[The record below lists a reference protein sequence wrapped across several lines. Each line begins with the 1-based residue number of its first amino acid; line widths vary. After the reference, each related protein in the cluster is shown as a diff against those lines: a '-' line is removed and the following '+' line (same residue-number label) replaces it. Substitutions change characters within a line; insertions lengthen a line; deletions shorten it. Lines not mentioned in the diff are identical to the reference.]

1 MVEFNKRVLENG
13 LTILHEKR
21 DVPVTTLLLGVGYGA
36 RYETAEEK
44 GIAHFIEHLCFKGT
58 EKRNAK
64 QIAEEI
70 ENVGGVLNAFTSE
83 EVTAYHAKF
92 PSEHLEKIGEVIF
105 DIFFNPI
112 FPDDEVKREAG
123 VICEEIKM
131 YYDNPRAHTIEM
143 IKSNLYE
150 GSFGMFIGGTE
161 EIVKGLTKEKLLEK
175 HRQIYVPKNSV
186 LIVVGNNNFEDVV
199 ALAEKFVVER
209 EGVEINKP
217 KILLKHE
224 ERIEIRENLQQANL
238 ALGFHFPKANDR
250 ERYSAEVFSN
260 ILGGG
265 MSSKLFTE
273 VREKRGLVYGV
284 KSEIDLGLDY
294 SYLFIWAGTDPSK
307 VEEVKKV
314 AFEEFQKMGNLT
326 EEELEIAKQ
335 RILGSQKVV
344 SESSDEV
351 TRELLAAWS
360 YGDAEEFYNYEKNIS
375 EVTLEDI
382 KDLAKETKYSFYS
395 LGP

>member
-1 MVEFNKRVLENG
+1 MVEFNKKILDSG

-21 DVPVTTLLLGVGYGA
+21 DVPVTTLMLGVGYGA
-36 RYETAEEK
+36 RYESENEK

-92 PSEHLEKIGEVIF
+92 PSENLEKIGEVIF

-112 FPDDEVKREAG
+112 FPDEEVKREAG

-131 YYDNPRAHTIEM
+131 YYDNPRAHTLEM
-143 IKSNLYE
+143 IKNLSYE
-150 GSFGMFIGGTE
+150 KPFGMFIGGTQ
-161 EIVKGLTKEKLLEK
+161 EIVLGLSREKLLGK

-186 LIVVGNNNFEDVV
+186 LVVVGNNSFEEVV
-199 ALAEKFVVER
+199 ALAEKYSVER
-209 EGVEINKP
+209 VGEDLEKP
-217 KILLKHE
+217 EILLKNE
-224 ERIEIRENLQQANL
+224 ENSEKRENLQQANL
-238 ALGFHFPKANDR
+238 ALAFHFPKAK
-250 ERYSAEVFSN
+250 EKQRYSAEIFSN
-260 ILGGG
+260 ILGEG

-284 KSEIDLGLDY
+284 KSEIDLGADY
-294 SYLFIWAGTDPSK
+294 SYLLLWAGTDPSK
-307 VEEVKKV
+307 VNEVKKV
-314 AFEEFQKMGNLT
+314 AFEEFQKMENL
-326 EEELEIAKQ
+326 EEAELILAKKK
-335 RILGSQKVV
+335 ILGSQKVA

-351 TRELLAAWS
+351 ARELLAAWS
-360 YGDAEEFYNYEKNIS
+360 YGDAEEFYQYEKKIS
-375 EVTLEDI
+375 EVTLDEI
-382 KDLAKETKYSFYS
+382 KELAKKRDYSFYS